1 MHWNG
6 KSPETS
12 KTKLIRRTETC
23 GELDLRIHNL
33 IEREGVSQN
42 TNFIFLIFNAAR
54 ESKLPEWIVGSKG
67 HTGQTFPKL
76 L

>member
-6 KSPETS
+6 TSPETS

-23 GELDLRIHNL
+23 GEL
-33 IEREGVSQN
+33 EREGVSQN
-42 TNFIFLIFNAAR
+42 ISFIFLIFNAAR

-67 HTGQTFPKL
+67 HTGQTFPKVL
-76 L
+76 